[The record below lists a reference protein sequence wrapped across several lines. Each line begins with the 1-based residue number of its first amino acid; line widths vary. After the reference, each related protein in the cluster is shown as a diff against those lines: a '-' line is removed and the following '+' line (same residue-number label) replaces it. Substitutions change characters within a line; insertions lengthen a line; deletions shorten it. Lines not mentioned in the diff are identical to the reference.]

1 MYNRRIKVFES
12 GTYLQG
18 DFPKD
23 RVKTIFTNIKDKVE
37 GIFVHSSKWKNENK
51 KPLNIGEFN
60 NFEIKENGDK
70 VEVFADINFNDKGI
84 KYYEDGTLKG
94 VSVEISN
101 NILDKIAVLP
111 IGTNPAI
118 KGAEFEQEDTAFLL
132 EFKESEEDMTREE
145 VIASLTK
152 EELEQVKLNGY
163 DISITEH
170 VEPVIKTENEIRE
183 EIKKEFEK
191 KANVSAEVKEFM
203 ELNAKKITPAMKE
216 VLTENNLKVIF
227 ANEDNI
233 EFEEATLNT
242 KNFIKDMFNKMT
254 DIIATKPTEFSV
266 PEAKI
271 EPTFNDKVKE
281 ATEFVKKIYN
291 R

>member
-1 MYNRRIKVFES
+1 MYNKRIKVFES

-23 RVKTIFTNIKDKVE
+23 RVKTIFANIKDKVE

-132 EFKESEEDMTREE
+132 EFKESEEYMTREE

-163 DISITEH
+163 DISITEQ
-170 VEPVIKTENEIRE
+170 VEPVVKTENEIRE